1 MTATTP
7 IVRKLVEK
15 RKALGLLQADVA
27 GMMESDANLLSRWER
42 GDRQP
47 FTRNLEKWAH
57 ALGFELALVERPAP

>member
-42 GDRQP
+42 GARQP
-47 FTRNLEKWAH
+47 GAPNLDKWAR
-57 ALGFELALVERPAP
+57 ALGVDFALVDRPAP